1 MAEHV
6 AASDGMSF
14 VMLLAAASIAAGAI
28 ASVAGFGIGS
38 ILTPVFAL
46 RVDLPLAVAAVAIP
60 HLVATALRLS
70 MMRQHIDWRVVRTF
84 GVMSAAG
91 GLAGALL
98 QQRLRGPGLVLVFG
112 GLLVFAGITGLTGV
126 MERVRLGRT
135 AASVAGLLS
144 GVFGGLVGNQGGIRS
159 AALLGFDA
167 RPAAFVASATAAA
180 LMVDLARMPVYVA
193 LEAARLADL
202 AGPIALAIAGAAAG
216 TIGGE
221 RVLRRIPPPIFKKLV
236 SALVLTLGIYML
248 ASA

>member
-1 MAEHV
+1 MLRVCKIDDH
-6 AASDGMSF
+6 MSF
-14 VMLLAAASIAAGAI
+14 MTLLAAASIAAGAI

-46 RVDLPLAVAAVAIP
+46 RVDMPLAVAAVAIP
-60 HLVATALRLS
+60 HLAATALRLS
-70 MMRQHIDWRVVRTF
+70 MMRQHVDWRLVRTF

-98 QQRLRGPGLVLVFG
+98 QQRLRGPGLVMVFG
-112 GLLVFAGITGLTGV
+112 GLLVFAGLTGLTGV

-135 AASVAGLLS
+135 AAWIAGLLS
-144 GVFGGLVGNQGGIRS
+144 GVFGGPVGNQGGIRS
-159 AALLGFDA
+159 AALLGFDV

-193 LEAARLADL
+193 LEAERLGDL
-202 AGPIALAIAGAAAG
+202 AGLIALAVIGAVAG

-221 RVLRRIPPPIFKKLV
+221 RVLRRIPPPLFKKLV
-236 SALVLTLGIYML
+236 SGLVLALGIYML
-248 ASA
+248 TS

>member
-1 MAEHV
+1 MFFET
-6 AASDGMSF
+6 
-14 VMLLAAASIAAGAI
+14 LLAAASIAAGAI

-46 RVDLPLAVAAVAIP
+46 RVDLQLAVAAVAIP
-60 HLVATALRLS
+60 HLAATALRLS
-70 MMRQHIDWRVVRTF
+70 MMRQHVDWRLVRTF

-98 QQRLRGPGLVLVFG
+98 QQRLRGPWLVMVFG
-112 GLLVFAGITGLTGV
+112 GLLVFAGLTGLTGL

-135 AASVAGLLS
+135 AAWMAGLLS

-159 AALLGFDA
+159 AALLGFDV

-193 LEAARLADL
+193 LEAERLVDL
-202 AGPIALAIAGAAAG
+202 AGPIALASIGAVAG

-221 RVLRRIPPPIFKKLV
+221 RVLRRIPPPLFKKLV
-236 SALVLTLGIYML
+236 SALVLALGIYML
-248 ASA
+248 RS

>member
-1 MAEHV
+1 V
-6 AASDGMSF
+6 AASGDVFF
-14 VMLLAAASIAAGAI
+14 VTLLAAASIAAGTI

-46 RVDLPLAVAAVAIP
+46 RVDMKLAVAAVAIP
-60 HLVATALRLS
+60 HLAATALRLS
-70 MMRQHIDWRVVRTF
+70 MMRQHVDWRLVRTF
-84 GVMSAAG
+84 GVMSAVG

-98 QQRLRGPGLVLVFG
+98 QQRLSGPGLVMVFG
-112 GLLVFAGITGLTGV
+112 GLLVFAGLTGLTGV

-135 AASVAGLLS
+135 AAWIAGLLS

-159 AALLGFDA
+159 AALLGFDV

-193 LEAARLADL
+193 LEAERLVDL
-202 AGPIALAIAGAAAG
+202 AGLIALAAIGAAAG

-221 RVLRRIPPPIFKKLV
+221 RVLRRIPPPLFKKLV
-236 SALVLTLGIYML
+236 SALVLALGIYML
-248 ASA
+248 TSS

>member
-1 MAEHV
+1 MAF
-6 AASDGMSF
+6 MT
-14 VMLLAAASIAAGAI
+14 LLAAASIAAGAI

-46 RVDLPLAVAAVAIP
+46 RVDMQLAVAAVAIP

-70 MMRQHIDWRVVRTF
+70 MMRQHVDWRLVRTF

-91 GLAGALL
+91 GLFGALL
-98 QQRLRGPGLVLVFG
+98 QQRLRGPGLVMVFG
-112 GLLVFAGITGLTGV
+112 GLLVFAGLTGLTGV

-135 AASVAGLLS
+135 AAWMAGLLS

-159 AALLGFDA
+159 AALLGFDV
-167 RPAAFVASATAAA
+167 RPAAFVASTTTAA

-193 LEAARLADL
+193 LEAERLVDL
-202 AGPIALAIAGAAAG
+202 AGLIALAATGAVAG

-221 RVLRRIPPPIFKKLV
+221 RVLRRIPPPVFKKLV
-236 SALVLTLGIYML
+236 SGLVLALGIYML
-248 ASA
+248 TSS